1 MSDYSLR
8 TDGKIAIYGLG
19 TETERF
25 ISENLSR
32 LNIAGLLDGFRTE
45 GEMFG
50 YPIITLEDVLE
61 KGVSCIIVIARPG
74 SCKVIVNRIGQF
86 CRDNSI
92 SLINVS
98 GKDLLEVTAASYDLS
113 NVAGYSKKE
122 LIDRI
127 DAADVISFDL
137 FDTLVTRTVW
147 SYTDIFDLLN
157 LCLLNDNIAISGFS
171 DHRLQSE
178 KELSK
183 ETSPGLSQIY
193 RKMLSCTDA
202 GQVDP
207 DMLALLEWKIDLSTV
222 TAREEMCDLLRELKS
237 KGKKVVITTD
247 SYYSHDQICKILE
260 KAKINITDNV
270 LVSSEYGTLKTQN
283 LFDVIG
289 ELYPHEKILHIGDDS
304 YSDIDK
310 AREHGIDSFKIFSGR
325 DLFDDL
331 GGLGIQ
337 WDENEL
343 TDRIKIGLLVSNLF
357 NSPFQFE
364 DKDKKLSIRSAYDIG
379 FLLCSPMIS
388 DFLFWLKMQAEK
400 QDFDQILFCSRDG
413 YLPKTLFERIAP
425 DLKSYYFLSSR
436 TAAIRSGMDG
446 EKDIEYVDSMK
457 YFGSEEDALRNRF
470 GVSVS
475 DRDTYE
481 RSREILSRSAILRRN
496 YRQYIDKC
504 GFDES
509 KIGLFDFVAKGTSQL
524 YLKKLFPQHLKGFY
538 FLQLEP
544 EFMADKG
551 LDIEPFYSDKEK
563 DQSSIYENYYIL
575 ETILTAPH
583 PQVLEFD
590 ESGEPVYAEETRKS
604 EDLKTIEQ
612 AQRGIADY
620 FVRLSEL
627 IPSEQY
633 KVNKQLDETVLSLVN
648 KIRITDE
655 GFMSLTVEDPFFGR
669 MTDIKDLIG

>member
-1 MSDYSLR
+1 MIDKLKR
-8 TDGKIAIYGLG
+8 EKIIIYGLG

-25 ISENLSR
+25 ITEKEFQLDVV
-32 LNIAGLLDGFRTE
+32 GLLDGFKTD
-45 GEMFG
+45 GVMYG
-50 YPIITLEDVLE
+50 YPILTLLDVIE
-61 KGVSCIIVIARPG
+61 RDVSKIIVIARPG
-74 SCKVIVNRIGQF
+74 SCKVIAKRIGQF
-86 CRDNSI
+86 CKDNNI
-92 SLINVS
+92 ALVDVR
-98 GKDLLEVTAASYDLS
+98 GKDLLETISASFGFS
-113 NVAGYSKKE
+113 HITGYSRKE

-157 LCLLNDNIAISGFS
+157 LRLLNNNTTIPGFS
-171 DHRLQSE
+171 DLRLQSE

-193 RKMLSCTDA
+193 RKLLSCADA

-207 DMLALLEWKIDLSTV
+207 DMLSLMEWEIDYSTI

-247 SYYSHDQICKILE
+247 SYYSHDQICKILD
-260 KAKINITDNV
+260 KAKIYMTDNV
-270 LVSSEYGTLKTQN
+270 IVSCEYGTLKTQN
-283 LFDVIG
+283 LFDVIK

-304 YSDIDK
+304 YSDFDK
-310 AREHGIDSFKIFSGR
+310 AREHGIDSFKICSGR

-457 YFGSEEDALRNRF
+457 YFGSGEDALRNRF

-475 DRDTYE
+475 DRDTSE

-590 ESGEPVYAEETRKS
+590 ESGEPVYAEETRKP

-612 AQRGIADY
+612 AQRGISDY
-620 FVRLSEL
+620 FMRLMEL
-627 IPSEQY
+627 IPTEQY
-633 KVNKQLDETVLSLVN
+633 KVNKKLDETVLSLVN

-669 MTDIKDLIG
+669 STPIIDLIG